1 MTIPEKYDKQYIGA
15 AAGFIIPV
23 LISVIVWAFSSGT
36 NSPGEYYRKLI
47 EADIMTHVIS
57 LCVFPN
63 IFLFLI
69 FNRLDMLRATRGV
82 LGITIFWAVLVFA
95 VKFLL

>member
-1 MTIPEKYDKQYIGA
+1 MTLPEKYDKLYLGA
-15 AAGFIIPV
+15 GAGFVIPV
-23 LISVIVWAFSSGT
+23 LISVIVWPFLPVT
-36 NSPGEYYRKLI
+36 ISPGDYYRKLI
-47 EADIMTHVIS
+47 DADIMTHIIS